1 MHNSLN
7 PARIFSLLCA
17 ISLLLSLPTSAFAQT
32 MEQIEQYRQQQA
44 TGGTAM
50 NQAAVRAMQLNT
62 TRTLPSTS
70 AVAGSMSQFQTSP
83 RTGLS
88 LPGEPTIKDVYP
100 NQPALSNPPFAA
112 NLFIGGFESERTDGL
127 NDNYRVAAGDK
138 IALYLWGAVN
148 YADVATV
155 DNQGNIF
162 VPNVGPISLMNTPA
176 SAVNNVVT
184 SRIKQVYTNDVNVYV
199 NLLTATPVSVYLAG
213 PVLRPGQY
221 AGMASD
227 SVLYFLKRAGGI
239 DFRRGSFR
247 RIDVM
252 RDEQVYASVDLYD
265 FAVNGVMPNI
275 SFKDGDVILVH
286 PIGDTVTVE
295 TGARN
300 SFMFEFNADELM
312 GENLLRYA
320 RPDNTISHVSLSGIR
335 EGNQYAGYVDIAEF
349 NNVKLNAG
357 DIIHFT
363 SDREQQVYRINV
375 GGEFV
380 GPSQYMVAKGARL
393 HSVLALVAADETLSD
408 IKNIYLLR
416 KSVAEKQ
423 KEIINQALDRLERS
437 IYTAP
442 VSSTGEGAIRAQ
454 EAQLVTD
461 FISRARAVEPIGK
474 VLVSDGG
481 NVANIL
487 LEPEDTIFIPKY
499 SELVHIG
506 GEVMLPQSVVHNP
519 EATIEDYVAWAG
531 GFSERANDD
540 NIMVISSNGSVTF
553 SALNGGLFA
562 DDFVINP
569 GDQVVVLPRIDSKSM
584 QAIKDITQ
592 IIYQIAVAA
601 NVVLN

>member
-1 MHNSLN
+1 MQITFIKVRFL
-7 PARIFSLLCA
+7 AA
-17 ISLLLSLPTSAFAQT
+17 IILATIALASHAQT
-32 MEQIEQYRQQQA
+32 LEQIEQYRQQQA
-44 TGGTAM
+44 IGGAAS
-50 NQAAVRAMQLNT
+50 NQMAARAMQLNSS
-62 TRTLPSTS
+62 RTLPSTS
-70 AVAGSMSQFQTSP
+70 AVAGSISQFQTSP

-100 NQPALSNPPFAA
+100 SQPALSNPPFAA

-138 IALYLWGAVN
+138 VALYLWGAVN

-162 VPNVGPISLMNTPA
+162 VPNVGPISLVNIPA
-176 SAVNNVVT
+176 SAVNATVT
-184 SRIKQVYTNDVNVYV
+184 SRIKQVYTNDVNIYV
-199 NLLTATPVSVYLAG
+199 NLLTATPVSVYIAG

-247 RIDVM
+247 QIDVL
-252 RDEQVYASVDLYD
+252 RDEKLHASVDLYE

-286 PIGDTVTVE
+286 PIGETVTVE

-300 SFMFEFNADELM
+300 SFMFEFTAAELN

-320 RPDNTISHVSLSGIR
+320 RPDSAISHVSLSGIR
-335 EGNQYAGYVDIAEF
+335 SGKQYAGYVSIDDF
-349 NNVKLNAG
+349 TNVELAAG

-375 GGEFV
+375 AGEFV
-380 GPSQYMVAKGARL
+380 GPSQYMIEKGARL
-393 HSVLALVAADETLSD
+393 HSVLALIAADQTLSD

-474 VLVSDGG
+474 VLVSDLG
-481 NVANIL
+481 NIANIL
-487 LEPEDTIFIPKY
+487 LEPDDTIFIPKY

-506 GEVMLPQSVVHNP
+506 GEVMLPQSVVYNS
-519 EATIEDYVAWAG
+519 EANIEDYIAWAG

-562 DDFVINP
+562 DDFAINP